1 MTTTFSQSPGVVG
14 LTLRQISAVTELFST
29 DQTDI
34 RTADSKELWL
44 KLWKQ
49 YKTGVHPYFINGQP
63 NHKRG
68 STTSRKLGHASDRS
82 VEKRSSKFVDV
93 LKMCLGPI
101 YVCLSGDER
110 APQKKDSKY
119 LLIFD
124 LSNIIHDVLK
134 LDIKYFTK
142 FSVKMLSW
150 SNLRLPLWRR
160 ACSPTKRKFKIS

>member
-34 RTADSKELWL
+34 RTADSKELRL
-44 KLWKQ
+44 KLWKLH
-49 YKTGVHPYFINGQP
+49 KTGVHPYFINGQP

-82 VEKRSSKFVDV
+82 VDKRSSKLFDV

-101 YVCLSGDER
+101 YVSLFVEER
-110 APQKKDSKY
+110 APHKKG
-119 LLIFD
+119 
-124 LSNIIHDVLK
+124 
-134 LDIKYFTK
+134 
-142 FSVKMLSW
+142 
-150 SNLRLPLWRR
+150 
-160 ACSPTKRKFKIS
+160 FKIS

>member
-1 MTTTFSQSPGVVG
+1 MTTTISQSPGVVR

-82 VEKRSSKFVDV
+82 EDIKS
-93 LKMCLGPI
+93 L
-101 YVCLSGDER
+101 
-110 APQKKDSKY
+110 KY
-119 LLIFD
+119 LL
-124 LSNIIHDVLK
+124 N
-134 LDIKYFTK
+134 
-142 FSVKMLSW
+142 
-150 SNLRLPLWRR
+150 
-160 ACSPTKRKFKIS
+160 C

>member
-1 MTTTFSQSPGVVG
+1 MTTTFSQSPEVVG

-82 VEKRSSKFVDV
+82 VEKRSPKFDDV

-101 YVCLSGDER
+101 YVCLSGDEH
-110 APQKKDSKY
+110 APQKKG
-119 LLIFD
+119 
-124 LSNIIHDVLK
+124 
-134 LDIKYFTK
+134 
-142 FSVKMLSW
+142 
-150 SNLRLPLWRR
+150 
-160 ACSPTKRKFKIS
+160 FKISFNIRSFKYNPWCVKVRYQIFYEVFSQNVVLVQFTSPCVEESVLTNKKEI

>member
-1 MTTTFSQSPGVVG
+1 MTTTFSQSPEVVG

-82 VEKRSSKFVDV
+82 VEKRSPKFDDV
-93 LKMCLGPI
+93 LKIAWVQFTSAFLEMSVL
-101 YVCLSGDER
+101 R
-110 APQKKDSKY
+110 KKRIQN
-119 LLIFD
+119 IF
-124 LSNIIHDVLK
+124 
-134 LDIKYFTK
+134 
-142 FSVKMLSW
+142 
-150 SNLRLPLWRR
+150 
-160 ACSPTKRKFKIS
+160 